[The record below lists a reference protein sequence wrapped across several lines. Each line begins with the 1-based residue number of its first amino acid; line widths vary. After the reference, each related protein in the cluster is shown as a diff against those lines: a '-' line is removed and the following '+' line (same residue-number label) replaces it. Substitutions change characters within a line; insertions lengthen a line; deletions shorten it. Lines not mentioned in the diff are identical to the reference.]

1 MQKILIAVDGSKT
14 SNRAVAFAIRMAE
27 CGKKDAKLLLLTVQ
41 PPITFGNIK
50 KFVKKKALEGYY
62 EDQGKDALKE
72 AKELAEKAKMDFAT
86 HIKVGPV
93 PEAIVDFAKDK
104 DVDLIVMGTRG
115 LGKLANILV
124 GSVAMRVVHLSP
136 VPVTL
141 VK

>member
-1 MQKILIAVDGSKT
+1 MQKILVAVDGSK
-14 SNRAVAFAIRMAE
+14 SAKKAVEFAIDLVQG
-27 CGKKDAKLLLLTVQ
+27 GKKDAKLYLLTVQ

-72 AKELAEKAKMDFAT
+72 ARDLAEKEKIDFSA

-93 PEAIVDFAKDK
+93 AEAIVDFAKDK
-104 DVDLIVMGTRG
+104 DCALIVVGTRG
-115 LGKLANILV
+115 LGKLAGMLV
-124 GSVAMRVVHLSP
+124 GSVAMRVVHLSA
-136 VPVTL
+136 VPVAL